1 MIRLKNVC
9 KTYSKNKKNAF
20 TALQDID
27 LTIED
32 GEFVAIIGKSGA
44 GKSTL
49 MHIIGC
55 IDDFDGEYELNG
67 QEISHTGGQKK
78 AQLRN
83 SQVGIVLQDFA
94 LVEEYTVE
102 ENVMIPLYFSRDSK
116 KKKAFRNK
124 TEQVKKVLQLVGI
137 DDLSRKKVNELSGGQ
152 KQRVAIARALVN
164 EPEILLA
171 DEPTGALD
179 SKTGKEIVGVFSK
192 INQSGKTVILITHDK
207 EVAAQAKRVIEIKD
221 GKML

>member
-1 MIRLKNVC
+1 MIRLKNVS
-9 KTYSKNKKNAF
+9 KTYNKNKKNAF

-67 QEISHTGGQKK
+67 RKISQISGRKK

-124 TEQVKKVLQLVGI
+124 SEQVKKVLQLVGI
-137 DDLSRKKVNELSGGQ
+137 EDLTKKMVNELSGGQ
-152 KQRVAIARALVN
+152 KQRVAIAR
-164 EPEILLA
+164 
-171 DEPTGALD
+171 TGNPI
-179 SKTGKEIVGVFSK
+179 GG
-192 INQSGKTVILITHDK
+192 
-207 EVAAQAKRVIEIKD
+207 
-221 GKML
+221 